1 MQTERQVQLIYVH
14 DPMCSWCWGF
24 RPALAAVI
32 SSLPPGIQV
41 QRLLGGLAPDNDE
54 PMDSA
59 LQQRLQATWRR
70 IQERIPGTRFNFDFW
85 HECLPRRSTYPACR
99 AVIAARELDPG
110 QEDAMILAIQT
121 AYYTRALN
129 PSDTDVLERLAS
141 EIGLD
146 AQRFSERLGAAAT
159 EQALQREIAQTRKL
173 GVRSFPT
180 LLLRAKDQH
189 TWPIPIDYRDAD
201 HMLDSIQRFIE

>member
-1 MQTERQVQLIYVH
+1 MQTDRQVQLIYVH

-24 RPALAAVI
+24 RPALAALI
-32 SSLPPGIQV
+32 ESLPRGIQV

-70 IQERIPGTRFNFDFW
+70 IQERIPGTRFNFAFW
-85 HECLPRRSTYPACR
+85 QECT
-99 AVIAARELDPG
+99 
-110 QEDAMILAIQT
+110 MILAIQT